1 MDDSLQ
7 PQLSIIIVNYKTPQ
21 LTYECIK
28 SIKDKTCGLR
38 YEIIVIDNDSGDG
51 SVDYLKER
59 LDDIILIEAPGNIGF
74 GRANNMGVSAAHADT
89 LLLLNSDTVIIDNS
103 IKTLYDYLHEHPDT
117 GACGG
122 LLLNRDGSIGYSTSP
137 QLTLGH
143 YFRAYVPR
151 IKRIPTELY
160 AKGPVEVGY
169 VIGADMMVRREA
181 FERAGGFDPDF
192 FLYCEESELSFRI
205 KKLGYRIM
213 LVPAAR
219 IIHLEG
225 MSGTKVKHKSEF
237 IQIEQAFSRF
247 LYFRKVYN
255 RRYPYYLYTL
265 FMSQYTLSLVRGLF
279 KSDRRR
285 EIIHRMG
292 IMHKAFRK
300 YRAR

>member
-1 MDDSLQ
+1 MNDSPQ

-28 SIKDKTCGLR
+28 SIYDKNHGLS
-38 YEIIVIDNDSGDG
+38 YEIIVVDNDSGDG
-51 SVDYLKER
+51 SVDYLRER
-59 LDDIILIEAPGNIGF
+59 LNDVILLEAPGNIGF

-103 IKTLYDYLHEHPDT
+103 IKTLYDYLQSHPDT

-143 YFRAYVPR
+143 YFRAYIPR
-151 IKRIPTELY
+151 LKHKPTELY
-160 AKGPVEVGY
+160 AKEPVEVGY

-181 FERAGGFDPDF
+181 FERAGGFDRDF

-213 LVPAAR
+213 LVPDAR

-225 MSGTKVKHKSEF
+225 MSGTKVKQKSEF

-255 RRYPYYLYTL
+255 RRYPYYLYML
-265 FMSQYTLSLVRGLF
+265 FMSQYTVSLLRGAF
-279 KSDRRR
+279 KRDRRR
-285 EIIHRMG
+285 ELTYRMG

-300 YRAR
+300 YLAR